1 MLSCTLDVFFF
12 HNCRFF
18 LPITFHIYLGL
29 LDGINLKLGY
39 ERGES
44 ENCDDYILLGLM
56 IMYGENLKYKV
67 SPHAVVMMGRM
78 LTVMIMI

>member
-1 MLSCTLDVFFF
+1 MPFS
-12 HNCRFF
+12 
-18 LPITFHIYLGL
+18 ITFADYFFYIYLGL
-29 LDGINLKLGY
+29 FDGINLKLGY

-56 IMYGENLKYKV
+56 IMYRENLKYKV